1 MVRFSNEQT
10 YMFIKLDINTCKYMS
25 KCDCVYC
32 EIKIQKFVEV
42 YYFILFL
49 HQIFR
54 YETEI
59 IVKKV

>member
-10 YMFIKLDINTCKYMS
+10 YMYIKLDINEYMS
-25 KCDCVYC
+25 KCDCLYC

-54 YETEI
+54 YEAE

>member
-10 YMFIKLDINTCKYMS
+10 YMYIKLDINEYMS
-25 KCDCVYC
+25 KCDCLYC

-59 IVKKV
+59 VKKV